1 MFRKVMLVLMLTLL
15 SSTLLLGVSYA
26 ADTTPPTGSIVIN
39 DGAAYASST
48 SVTLTLTYYDN
59 DSGVDKVRYTNNHV
73 WGSEP
78 WEDPV
83 ATKSWNL
90 TSGDGA
96 KYVSYQI
103 RDKAGN
109 PPSSYWD
116 SIVLETVAPTGSII
130 INDGAESTTS
140 TTVTLTLTYEDAGS
154 GVQAVRY
161 TNKNTWSSEVWEDPV
176 ATKSWNL
183 TSGSGMKYVSYQ
195 IRDSSGRI
203 STSYWDTINLEIP
216 TVAAP
221 TFSPVGGNYSAIQ
234 NVTLSSS
241 TAGAI
246 LRYTV
251 DGSEPSSASTVYSGP
266 IVVSSTVMIK
276 AKAFKDGMT
285 DSDTATATYT
295 LNIVTPSPGAG
306 FVMPPEA
313 LYAVI
318 IVLVAAIAGVL
329 MLLLRKSKSR
339 SALGQFST
347 KPKLTKR

>member
-1 MFRKVMLVLMLTLL
+1 
-15 SSTLLLGVSYA
+15 
-26 ADTTPPTGSIVIN
+26 
-39 DGAAYASST
+39 
-48 SVTLTLTYYDN
+48 
-59 DSGVDKVRYTNNHV
+59 
-73 WGSEP
+73 
-78 WEDPV
+78 
-83 ATKSWNL
+83 
-90 TSGDGA
+90 
-96 KYVSYQI
+96 
-103 RDKAGN
+103 
-109 PPSSYWD
+109 
-116 SIVLETVAPTGSII
+116 
-130 INDGAESTTS
+130 
-140 TTVTLTLTYEDAGS
+140 
-154 GVQAVRY
+154 
-161 TNKNTWSSEVWEDPV
+161 
-176 ATKSWNL
+176 
-183 TSGSGMKYVSYQ
+183 
-195 IRDSSGRI
+195 
-203 STSYWDTINLEIP
+203 
-216 TVAAP
+216 
-221 TFSPVGGNYSAIQ
+221 
-234 NVTLSSS
+234 VTLSSS